1 MFTNLPVMLLKRVV
15 LLPFQDV
22 RLDLNSEISSKVID
36 LAIVKHNSQILI
48 ICPNNIYEESPD
60 VKDLPTIGVIGK
72 IKSKME
78 LPNGNQRIVVSGYKR
93 VKILEYVNEI
103 ADGDILK
110 ANTMDIELPK
120 FDEVEETTLK
130 NKILDQIDT
139 YIEVAPE
146 ISNSIK
152 SSIKDINNLDKL
164 TDIVV
169 SFMPFSIEK
178 NLMYMQEMN
187 PLHRANALVYDLSV
201 AIQVKQLDLKLDD
214 ALRED
219 FERNQKEFILKEKIS
234 EIKKELGEPDYKDEI
249 IVNYLEKINELNCPN
264 KLKNKLVNE
273 VKKLEYTSEGSPEIS
288 TIRNYLDLVLD
299 LPFGIISEDE
309 RDLSKIKEGL
319 DSTHYGLKKIKD
331 RIIEYIA
338 VKERNKDIKSPIIC
352 LVGPPGVG
360 KTSLAQCIAKSL
372 KKEFYKIS
380 VGGLN
385 DSAELNGHRRTYI
398 GASPGKIIQGL
409 KKCGTSNP
417 LILIDEIDK
426 MVKDYK
432 GDPASVL
439 LDILDPEQNNIFT
452 DNYVEEPFDLSNV
465 LFILTANN
473 EDDIPDPLYD
483 RLEII
488 ELSSYTEFEK
498 LDIAKQY
505 LIPTIYKEHLICSKE
520 VKFTNEIIMHIIN
533 RYTKE
538 AGVRDLQRNLSTIVR
553 KIVTKS
559 VKEANSPINITLKK
573 EDIPTYLG
581 PIKYDKKD
589 TLTKNVG
596 LVNGLAYTPSGGL
609 VMPIEITSYTGSNK
623 FQITGMIEQVMQESI
638 NVSFSYIKSNARSF
652 KVKEENFN
660 DKDYHIHF
668 LSGAI
673 KKDGPSAGVAI
684 TTSILSLLLKI
695 QVPQNIALTGEISL
709 HGDILKVGGLK
720 EKIIGAYNENI
731 KKVYIPKENHC
742 DLEEIPKEVKETI
755 DIIEVKNYKE
765 IYQELFKPKETK
777 KEQLTTS

>member
-15 LLPFQDV
+15 LLPHEDA
-22 RLDLNSEISSKVID
+22 RLDLKSEISSKVID
-36 LAIVKHNSQILI
+36 LSIEKHNSEILI
-48 ICPNNIYEESPD
+48 ICPNNVYEESPD
-60 VKDLPTIGVIGK
+60 VKDLPTIGVVGR

-78 LPNGNQRIVVSGYKR
+78 LPNGIERIVVNGYKR
-93 VKILEYVNEI
+93 VKILEYVNEV

-110 ANTMDIELPK
+110 ANTMEIELPK
-120 FDEVEETTLK
+120 FNEVEERTLK
-130 NKILDQIDT
+130 RKILELINN
-139 YIEVAPE
+139 YIEINHE
-146 ISNSIK
+146 ISNSIS
-152 SSIKDINNLDKL
+152 SSIKQINDLGKL
-164 TDIVV
+164 TDVIV
-169 SFMPFSIEK
+169 SFMPFSTDK
-178 NLMYMQEMN
+178 KLLYMQEMN
-187 PLHRANALVYDLSV
+187 PLHRANALVYDLSIELQV
-201 AIQVKQLDLKLDD
+201 AELNEKLED
-214 ALRED
+214 ALRID
-219 FERNQKEFILKEKIS
+219 FEKNQKEFILKEKLT
-234 EIKKELGEPDYKDEI
+234 EIKKELGEADYKDETI
-249 IVNYLEKINELNCPN
+249 ANYLEKINDLKCPN

-273 VKKLEYTSEGSPEIS
+273 VKKLEYTSEESPEIS

-299 LPFGIISEDE
+299 LPYGIYSEDE
-309 RDLSKIKEGL
+309 KSLRKIKEGL
-319 DSTHYGLKKIKD
+319 DSTHYGLEKIKD

-338 VKERNKDIKSPIIC
+338 VKQRNKNLKSPIIC

-417 LILIDEIDK
+417 LILVDEIDK

-439 LDILDPEQNNIFT
+439 LDILDPEQNYMFT
-452 DNYVEEPFDLSNV
+452 DNYIEEPFDLSNV

-473 EDDIPDPLYD
+473 EQDIPSALYD

-505 LIPTIYKEHLICSKE
+505 LIPNIFKEHLVCSKE
-520 VKFTNEIIMHIIN
+520 IKFNNEIIMHIIN

-538 AGVRDLQRNLSTIVR
+538 AGVRDLQRNISTIVR

-559 VKEANSPINITLKK
+559 VKESNSPISIILKK
-573 EDIPTYLG
+573 ENIEEYLG
-581 PIKYDKKD
+581 PVKYDKND
-589 TLTKNVG
+589 TLSKNVG

-609 VMPIEITSYTGSNK
+609 VMPIEVTDYPGTGNIK
-623 FQITGMIEQVMQESI
+623 ITGMIEKVMEESI
-638 NVSFSYIKSNARSF
+638 NVAFSYIKSNTELFRI
-652 KVKEENFN
+652 KDYNFN
-660 DKDYHIHF
+660 EHDYHIHF
-668 LSGAI
+668 LSGSI
-673 KKDGPSAGVAI
+673 KKDGPSAGIGI
-684 TTSILSLLLKI
+684 TTAILSLLLNK
-695 QVPQNIALTGEISL
+695 QVPQNIAFTGEISL
-709 HGDILKVGGLK
+709 HGDILKIGGLK
-720 EKIIGAYNENI
+720 EKIIGAYNDNI

-742 DLEEIPKEVKETI
+742 DIEEIPKEVLKEI
-755 DIIEVKNYKE
+755 KIIEVKTYKDIFSE
-765 IYQELFKPKETK
+765 IFKIK
-777 KEQLTTS
+777 